1 MFATPCAFT
10 RSCAQA
16 DERTDGLLR
25 RLGLDGL
32 HSALPAR
39 LSGGQRQ
46 RVALARTLAL
56 QPEIILF
63 DEPMAALDAAT
74 RLTLREEL
82 LQLRREFSCTIVYV
96 THDQEEALT
105 LSDRVMVMEGGRIRQ
120 IDTPENLLRRP
131 ADAYV
136 REFVGENLLRRQK
149 ALERFPAVG
158 GRMRK
163 PPAALT
169 AAAAALLVFFAVT
182 FAYPLSRMLAQITP
196 EGAAAVFSSTVF
208 RRAVGS
214 SCLSGGLTVLFALPL
229 AMLMALLTEST
240 RVRCRALWR
249 GIFVLP
255 MLLPSVSQ
263 GTGLVLLLGTNG
275 LLTRGLC
282 LPGSIYGL
290 QGIVLGQVLYTAPIA
305 YLLLANLLRYRSRS
319 PYDAARLAGVPPL
332 FRWSGITLPFLR
344 KELLAAAF
352 LVFSLS
358 VTDYGIPLAVGGK
371 VKTLASVMYSS
382 VVGQL
387 DFGRGCVIG
396 LLLLIPALCSSVFGL
411 LAPRRWVVSAARR
424 PAEPPENPRRDRW
437 ALLLCALTA
446 LLFVLPVLAFT
457 GTMFMEKYPVQT
469 TLTLRHLREFWTPQ
483 VRAGLRNSV
492 LLGLGTAAVG
502 TALTAA
508 AALVTAR
515 YANRAARWVHTLS
528 VLLMA
533 VPGLVLGLSFVLAFK
548 GTALYGTV
556 WILILAGVLHF
567 FTTPYNLLYQ
577 SLQKLSSEL
586 ESVGSTLG
594 IPPLRLIFDV
604 LLPQCAGTLADMA
617 AYFFVSSTVTIS
629 AAAFLSTASTRP
641 LALLMVQY
649 SDQLNLS
656 GAAYLSFLILA
667 VNLLARAAAALV
679 RRLVRR

>member
-1 MFATPCAFT
+1 
-10 RSCAQA
+10 
-16 DERTDGLLR
+16 
-25 RLGLDGL
+25 
-32 HSALPAR
+32 
-39 LSGGQRQ
+39 
-46 RVALARTLAL
+46 
-56 QPEIILF
+56 
-63 DEPMAALDAAT
+63 
-74 RLTLREEL
+74 
-82 LQLRREFSCTIVYV
+82 
-96 THDQEEALT
+96 
-105 LSDRVMVMEGGRIRQ
+105 
-120 IDTPENLLRRP
+120 
-131 ADAYV
+131 
-136 REFVGENLLRRQK
+136 
-149 ALERFPAVG
+149 
-158 GRMRK
+158 MRK
-163 PPAALT
+163 HPAALT

-305 YLLLANLLRYRSRS
+305 YLLL
-319 PYDAARLAGVPPL
+319 
-332 FRWSGITLPFLR
+332 
-344 KELLAAAF
+344 
-352 LVFSLS
+352 
-358 VTDYGIPLAVGGK
+358 
-371 VKTLASVMYSS
+371 
-382 VVGQL
+382 
-387 DFGRGCVIG
+387 
-396 LLLLIPALCSSVFGL
+396 IPALCSSVFEL

-457 GTMFMEKYPVQT
+457 GTMFMENYPVQT
-469 TLTLRHLREFWTPQ
+469 TLTLRYLREFWTPQ

-641 LALLMVQY
+641 LALPVVQY

>member
-1 MFATPCAFT
+1 
-10 RSCAQA
+10 
-16 DERTDGLLR
+16 
-25 RLGLDGL
+25 
-32 HSALPAR
+32 
-39 LSGGQRQ
+39 
-46 RVALARTLAL
+46 
-56 QPEIILF
+56 
-63 DEPMAALDAAT
+63 
-74 RLTLREEL
+74 
-82 LQLRREFSCTIVYV
+82 
-96 THDQEEALT
+96 
-105 LSDRVMVMEGGRIRQ
+105 
-120 IDTPENLLRRP
+120 
-131 ADAYV
+131 
-136 REFVGENLLRRQK
+136 
-149 ALERFPAVG
+149 
-158 GRMRK
+158 MRK
-163 PPAALT
+163 HPAALT

-214 SCLSGGLTVLFALPL
+214 SCLSSGLTMLFALPL

-290 QGIVLGQVLYTAPIA
+290 QGIVLGQVLYT
-305 YLLLANLLRYRSRS
+305 
-319 PYDAARLAGVPPL
+319 
-332 FRWSGITLPFLR
+332 
-344 KELLAAAF
+344 
-352 LVFSLS
+352 
-358 VTDYGIPLAVGGK
+358 
-371 VKTLASVMYSS
+371 
-382 VVGQL
+382 
-387 DFGRGCVIG
+387 
-396 LLLLIPALCSSVFGL
+396 
-411 LAPRRWVVSAARR
+411 APRRWVVSAARR

-641 LALLMVQY
+641 LALLVVQY

>member
-1 MFATPCAFT
+1 
-10 RSCAQA
+10 
-16 DERTDGLLR
+16 
-25 RLGLDGL
+25 
-32 HSALPAR
+32 
-39 LSGGQRQ
+39 
-46 RVALARTLAL
+46 
-56 QPEIILF
+56 
-63 DEPMAALDAAT
+63 
-74 RLTLREEL
+74 
-82 LQLRREFSCTIVYV
+82 
-96 THDQEEALT
+96 
-105 LSDRVMVMEGGRIRQ
+105 
-120 IDTPENLLRRP
+120 
-131 ADAYV
+131 
-136 REFVGENLLRRQK
+136 
-149 ALERFPAVG
+149 
-158 GRMRK
+158 MRK
-163 PPAALT
+163 HPAALT

-196 EGAAAVFSSTVF
+196 EGAAVFSSTVF

-214 SCLSGGLTVLFALPL
+214 SCLSGALTVLFALPL

-275 LLTRGLC
+275 LLTRGLR

-290 QGIVLGQVLYTAPIA
+290 QGIVLGQVLYTASIA

-396 LLLLIPALCSSVFGL
+396 LLLLIPALCSSVFEL

-457 GTMFMEKYPVQT
+457 GTMFMEKYPMQT

-492 LLGLGTAAVG
+492 LLGLGMAAV
-502 TALTAA
+502 
-508 AALVTAR
+508 
-515 YANRAARWVHTLS
+515 
-528 VLLMA
+528 
-533 VPGLVLGLSFVLAFK
+533 

-629 AAAFLSTASTRP
+629 AAA
-641 LALLMVQY
+641 
-649 SDQLNLS
+649 
-656 GAAYLSFLILA
+656 
-667 VNLLARAAAALV
+667 LV

>member
-1 MFATPCAFT
+1 
-10 RSCAQA
+10 
-16 DERTDGLLR
+16 
-25 RLGLDGL
+25 
-32 HSALPAR
+32 
-39 LSGGQRQ
+39 
-46 RVALARTLAL
+46 
-56 QPEIILF
+56 
-63 DEPMAALDAAT
+63 
-74 RLTLREEL
+74 
-82 LQLRREFSCTIVYV
+82 
-96 THDQEEALT
+96 
-105 LSDRVMVMEGGRIRQ
+105 
-120 IDTPENLLRRP
+120 
-131 ADAYV
+131 
-136 REFVGENLLRRQK
+136 
-149 ALERFPAVG
+149 
-158 GRMRK
+158 MRK
-163 PPAALT
+163 HPAALT

-305 YLLLANLLRYRSRS
+305 YLLL
-319 PYDAARLAGVPPL
+319 
-332 FRWSGITLPFLR
+332 
-344 KELLAAAF
+344 
-352 LVFSLS
+352 
-358 VTDYGIPLAVGGK
+358 
-371 VKTLASVMYSS
+371 
-382 VVGQL
+382 
-387 DFGRGCVIG
+387 
-396 LLLLIPALCSSVFGL
+396 IPALCSSVFEL

-641 LALLMVQY
+641 LALLVVQY

>member
-1 MFATPCAFT
+1 
-10 RSCAQA
+10 
-16 DERTDGLLR
+16 
-25 RLGLDGL
+25 
-32 HSALPAR
+32 
-39 LSGGQRQ
+39 
-46 RVALARTLAL
+46 
-56 QPEIILF
+56 
-63 DEPMAALDAAT
+63 
-74 RLTLREEL
+74 
-82 LQLRREFSCTIVYV
+82 
-96 THDQEEALT
+96 
-105 LSDRVMVMEGGRIRQ
+105 
-120 IDTPENLLRRP
+120 
-131 ADAYV
+131 
-136 REFVGENLLRRQK
+136 
-149 ALERFPAVG
+149 
-158 GRMRK
+158 MRK
-163 PPAALT
+163 HPAALT

-196 EGAAAVFSSTVF
+196 EGAAVFSSTVF

-214 SCLSGGLTVLFALPL
+214 SCLSGALTVLFALPL

-275 LLTRGLC
+275 LLTRGLR

-396 LLLLIPALCSSVFGL
+396 LLLLIPALCSSVFEL

-457 GTMFMEKYPVQT
+457 GTMFMEKYPMQT

-483 VRAGLRNSV
+483 ARAGLRNSV
-492 LLGLGTAAVG
+492 LLGLGMAAVG

-629 AAAFLSTASTRP
+629 AAA
-641 LALLMVQY
+641 
-649 SDQLNLS
+649 
-656 GAAYLSFLILA
+656 
-667 VNLLARAAAALV
+667 LV

>member
-1 MFATPCAFT
+1 
-10 RSCAQA
+10 
-16 DERTDGLLR
+16 
-25 RLGLDGL
+25 
-32 HSALPAR
+32 
-39 LSGGQRQ
+39 
-46 RVALARTLAL
+46 
-56 QPEIILF
+56 
-63 DEPMAALDAAT
+63 
-74 RLTLREEL
+74 
-82 LQLRREFSCTIVYV
+82 
-96 THDQEEALT
+96 
-105 LSDRVMVMEGGRIRQ
+105 
-120 IDTPENLLRRP
+120 
-131 ADAYV
+131 
-136 REFVGENLLRRQK
+136 
-149 ALERFPAVG
+149 
-158 GRMRK
+158 MRK
-163 PPAALT
+163 HPAALT

-196 EGAAAVFSSTVF
+196 EGAAVFSSTVF

-358 VTDYGIPLAVGGK
+358 VTDYVIPLAVGGK

-396 LLLLIPALCSSVFGL
+396 LLLLIPALCSSVFEL
-411 LAPRRWVVSAARR
+411 LAPRRWVVSAAR
-424 PAEPPENPRRDRW
+424 RW

-617 AYFFVSSTVTIS
+617 AYFFVSATVTIS

-641 LALLMVQY
+641 LALLVVQY

>member
-1 MFATPCAFT
+1 
-10 RSCAQA
+10 
-16 DERTDGLLR
+16 
-25 RLGLDGL
+25 
-32 HSALPAR
+32 
-39 LSGGQRQ
+39 
-46 RVALARTLAL
+46 
-56 QPEIILF
+56 
-63 DEPMAALDAAT
+63 
-74 RLTLREEL
+74 
-82 LQLRREFSCTIVYV
+82 
-96 THDQEEALT
+96 
-105 LSDRVMVMEGGRIRQ
+105 
-120 IDTPENLLRRP
+120 
-131 ADAYV
+131 
-136 REFVGENLLRRQK
+136 
-149 ALERFPAVG
+149 
-158 GRMRK
+158 MRK
-163 PPAALT
+163 HPALT

-182 FAYPLSRMLAQITP
+182 FVYPLSRILAQITP

-305 YLLLANLLRYRSRS
+305 YLLL
-319 PYDAARLAGVPPL
+319 
-332 FRWSGITLPFLR
+332 
-344 KELLAAAF
+344 
-352 LVFSLS
+352 
-358 VTDYGIPLAVGGK
+358 
-371 VKTLASVMYSS
+371 
-382 VVGQL
+382 
-387 DFGRGCVIG
+387 
-396 LLLLIPALCSSVFGL
+396 IPALCSSVFEL
-411 LAPRRWVVSAARR
+411 LAPRRWVVSTARR

-641 LALLMVQY
+641 LALLVVQY

>member
-1 MFATPCAFT
+1 
-10 RSCAQA
+10 
-16 DERTDGLLR
+16 
-25 RLGLDGL
+25 
-32 HSALPAR
+32 
-39 LSGGQRQ
+39 
-46 RVALARTLAL
+46 
-56 QPEIILF
+56 
-63 DEPMAALDAAT
+63 
-74 RLTLREEL
+74 
-82 LQLRREFSCTIVYV
+82 
-96 THDQEEALT
+96 
-105 LSDRVMVMEGGRIRQ
+105 
-120 IDTPENLLRRP
+120 
-131 ADAYV
+131 
-136 REFVGENLLRRQK
+136 
-149 ALERFPAVG
+149 
-158 GRMRK
+158 MRK
-163 PPAALT
+163 HPAALT

-196 EGAAAVFSSTVF
+196 EGAAVFSSTVF

-214 SCLSGGLTVLFALPL
+214 SCLSGALTVLFALPL

-263 GTGLVLLLGTNG
+263 GTGLV
-275 LLTRGLC
+275 
-282 LPGSIYGL
+282 
-290 QGIVLGQVLYTAPIA
+290 
-305 YLLLANLLRYRSRS
+305 LLLANLLRYRSRS

-396 LLLLIPALCSSVFGL
+396 LLLLIPALCSSVFEL

-457 GTMFMEKYPVQT
+457 GTMFMEKYPMQT

-492 LLGLGTAAVG
+492 LLGLGMAAVG

-629 AAAFLSTASTRP
+629 AAA
-641 LALLMVQY
+641 
-649 SDQLNLS
+649 
-656 GAAYLSFLILA
+656 
-667 VNLLARAAAALV
+667 LV

>member
-1 MFATPCAFT
+1 
-10 RSCAQA
+10 
-16 DERTDGLLR
+16 
-25 RLGLDGL
+25 
-32 HSALPAR
+32 
-39 LSGGQRQ
+39 
-46 RVALARTLAL
+46 
-56 QPEIILF
+56 
-63 DEPMAALDAAT
+63 
-74 RLTLREEL
+74 
-82 LQLRREFSCTIVYV
+82 
-96 THDQEEALT
+96 
-105 LSDRVMVMEGGRIRQ
+105 
-120 IDTPENLLRRP
+120 
-131 ADAYV
+131 
-136 REFVGENLLRRQK
+136 
-149 ALERFPAVG
+149 
-158 GRMRK
+158 
-163 PPAALT
+163 
-169 AAAAALLVFFAVT
+169 
-182 FAYPLSRMLAQITP
+182 
-196 EGAAAVFSSTVF
+196 
-208 RRAVGS
+208 
-214 SCLSGGLTVLFALPL
+214 
-229 AMLMALLTEST
+229 
-240 RVRCRALWR
+240 
-249 GIFVLP
+249 
-255 MLLPSVSQ
+255 
-263 GTGLVLLLGTNG
+263 
-275 LLTRGLC
+275 
-282 LPGSIYGL
+282 
-290 QGIVLGQVLYTAPIA
+290 
-305 YLLLANLLRYRSRS
+305 
-319 PYDAARLAGVPPL
+319 
-332 FRWSGITLPFLR
+332 
-344 KELLAAAF
+344 
-352 LVFSLS
+352 
-358 VTDYGIPLAVGGK
+358 
-371 VKTLASVMYSS
+371 MYSS

-396 LLLLIPALCSSVFGL
+396 LLLLIPALCSSVFEL

-446 LLFVLPVLAFT
+446 LLFA
-457 GTMFMEKYPVQT
+457 
-469 TLTLRHLREFWTPQ
+469 LTLRHLREFWTPQ

-502 TALTAA
+502 TALTAT

-641 LALLMVQY
+641 LALLVVQY

-667 VNLLARAAAALV
+667 VNLLTRAAAALV

>member
-1 MFATPCAFT
+1 
-10 RSCAQA
+10 
-16 DERTDGLLR
+16 
-25 RLGLDGL
+25 
-32 HSALPAR
+32 
-39 LSGGQRQ
+39 
-46 RVALARTLAL
+46 
-56 QPEIILF
+56 
-63 DEPMAALDAAT
+63 
-74 RLTLREEL
+74 
-82 LQLRREFSCTIVYV
+82 
-96 THDQEEALT
+96 
-105 LSDRVMVMEGGRIRQ
+105 
-120 IDTPENLLRRP
+120 
-131 ADAYV
+131 
-136 REFVGENLLRRQK
+136 
-149 ALERFPAVG
+149 
-158 GRMRK
+158 
-163 PPAALT
+163 
-169 AAAAALLVFFAVT
+169 
-182 FAYPLSRMLAQITP
+182 
-196 EGAAAVFSSTVF
+196 
-208 RRAVGS
+208 
-214 SCLSGGLTVLFALPL
+214 
-229 AMLMALLTEST
+229 MLMALLTEST

-382 VVGQL
+382 VVDQL

-396 LLLLIPALCSSVFGL
+396 LLLLIPALCSSVFEL

-446 LLFVLPVLAFT
+446 LLFVLPVLAF
-457 GTMFMEKYPVQT
+457 
-469 TLTLRHLREFWTPQ
+469 
-483 VRAGLRNSV
+483 
-492 LLGLGTAAVG
+492 
-502 TALTAA
+502 
-508 AALVTAR
+508 
-515 YANRAARWVHTLS
+515 
-528 VLLMA
+528 
-533 VPGLVLGLSFVLAFK
+533 K
-548 GTALYGTV
+548 GTALYVTV

-641 LALLMVQY
+641 LALLVVQY

>member
-1 MFATPCAFT
+1 
-10 RSCAQA
+10 
-16 DERTDGLLR
+16 
-25 RLGLDGL
+25 
-32 HSALPAR
+32 
-39 LSGGQRQ
+39 
-46 RVALARTLAL
+46 
-56 QPEIILF
+56 
-63 DEPMAALDAAT
+63 
-74 RLTLREEL
+74 
-82 LQLRREFSCTIVYV
+82 
-96 THDQEEALT
+96 
-105 LSDRVMVMEGGRIRQ
+105 
-120 IDTPENLLRRP
+120 
-131 ADAYV
+131 
-136 REFVGENLLRRQK
+136 
-149 ALERFPAVG
+149 
-158 GRMRK
+158 MRK
-163 PPAALT
+163 HPAALT

-305 YLLLANLLRYRSRS
+305 YLLL
-319 PYDAARLAGVPPL
+319 
-332 FRWSGITLPFLR
+332 
-344 KELLAAAF
+344 
-352 LVFSLS
+352 
-358 VTDYGIPLAVGGK
+358 
-371 VKTLASVMYSS
+371 
-382 VVGQL
+382 
-387 DFGRGCVIG
+387 
-396 LLLLIPALCSSVFGL
+396 IPALCSSVFEL

-424 PAEPPENPRRDRW
+424 LAEPPENPRRDRW

-641 LALLMVQY
+641 LALLVVQY

>member
-1 MFATPCAFT
+1 
-10 RSCAQA
+10 
-16 DERTDGLLR
+16 
-25 RLGLDGL
+25 
-32 HSALPAR
+32 
-39 LSGGQRQ
+39 
-46 RVALARTLAL
+46 
-56 QPEIILF
+56 
-63 DEPMAALDAAT
+63 
-74 RLTLREEL
+74 
-82 LQLRREFSCTIVYV
+82 
-96 THDQEEALT
+96 
-105 LSDRVMVMEGGRIRQ
+105 
-120 IDTPENLLRRP
+120 
-131 ADAYV
+131 
-136 REFVGENLLRRQK
+136 
-149 ALERFPAVG
+149 
-158 GRMRK
+158 MRK
-163 PPAALT
+163 HPAALT

-214 SCLSGGLTVLFALPL
+214 SCLSGALTVLFALPL
-229 AMLMALLTEST
+229 AMLMVLLTEST

-282 LPGSIYGL
+282 LLGSIYGL

-396 LLLLIPALCSSVFGL
+396 LLLLIPALCSSVFEL

-483 VRAGLRNSV
+483 VCAGLRNSV

-533 VPGLVLGLSFVLAFK
+533 VPGLVLGLSFVL
-548 GTALYGTV
+548 
-556 WILILAGVLHF
+556 
-567 FTTPYNLLYQ
+567 PYNLLYQ

-604 LLPQCAGTLADMA
+604 LLLQCTGTLADMA

-641 LALLMVQY
+641 LALLVVQY

>member
-1 MFATPCAFT
+1 
-10 RSCAQA
+10 
-16 DERTDGLLR
+16 
-25 RLGLDGL
+25 
-32 HSALPAR
+32 
-39 LSGGQRQ
+39 
-46 RVALARTLAL
+46 
-56 QPEIILF
+56 
-63 DEPMAALDAAT
+63 
-74 RLTLREEL
+74 
-82 LQLRREFSCTIVYV
+82 
-96 THDQEEALT
+96 
-105 LSDRVMVMEGGRIRQ
+105 
-120 IDTPENLLRRP
+120 
-131 ADAYV
+131 
-136 REFVGENLLRRQK
+136 
-149 ALERFPAVG
+149 
-158 GRMRK
+158 MRK
-163 PPAALT
+163 HPAALT

-305 YLLLANLLRYRSRS
+305 YLLL
-319 PYDAARLAGVPPL
+319 
-332 FRWSGITLPFLR
+332 
-344 KELLAAAF
+344 
-352 LVFSLS
+352 
-358 VTDYGIPLAVGGK
+358 
-371 VKTLASVMYSS
+371 
-382 VVGQL
+382 
-387 DFGRGCVIG
+387 
-396 LLLLIPALCSSVFGL
+396 IPALCSSVFEL

-641 LALLMVQY
+641 LALLVVQY

-679 RRLVRR
+679 RRLVKR

>member
-1 MFATPCAFT
+1 
-10 RSCAQA
+10 
-16 DERTDGLLR
+16 
-25 RLGLDGL
+25 
-32 HSALPAR
+32 
-39 LSGGQRQ
+39 
-46 RVALARTLAL
+46 
-56 QPEIILF
+56 
-63 DEPMAALDAAT
+63 
-74 RLTLREEL
+74 
-82 LQLRREFSCTIVYV
+82 
-96 THDQEEALT
+96 
-105 LSDRVMVMEGGRIRQ
+105 
-120 IDTPENLLRRP
+120 
-131 ADAYV
+131 
-136 REFVGENLLRRQK
+136 
-149 ALERFPAVG
+149 
-158 GRMRK
+158 MRK
-163 PPAALT
+163 HPAALT

-332 FRWSGITLPFLR
+332 FRWSGI
-344 KELLAAAF
+344 
-352 LVFSLS
+352 
-358 VTDYGIPLAVGGK
+358 PLAVGGK

-396 LLLLIPALCSSVFGL
+396 LLLLIPALCSSVFEL

-424 PAEPPENPRRDRW
+424 PAAPPENPRRDRW

-641 LALLMVQY
+641 LALLVVQY

>member
-1 MFATPCAFT
+1 
-10 RSCAQA
+10 
-16 DERTDGLLR
+16 
-25 RLGLDGL
+25 
-32 HSALPAR
+32 
-39 LSGGQRQ
+39 
-46 RVALARTLAL
+46 
-56 QPEIILF
+56 
-63 DEPMAALDAAT
+63 
-74 RLTLREEL
+74 
-82 LQLRREFSCTIVYV
+82 
-96 THDQEEALT
+96 
-105 LSDRVMVMEGGRIRQ
+105 
-120 IDTPENLLRRP
+120 
-131 ADAYV
+131 
-136 REFVGENLLRRQK
+136 
-149 ALERFPAVG
+149 
-158 GRMRK
+158 MRK
-163 PPAALT
+163 HPAALT

-208 RRAVGS
+208 RRTVGS
-214 SCLSGGLTVLFALPL
+214 SCLSGALTVLFALPL

-275 LLTRGLC
+275 LLTRVLC

-396 LLLLIPALCSSVFGL
+396 LLLLIPALCSSVFEL

-457 GTMFMEKYPVQT
+457 GTMFMEKYPMQT
-469 TLTLRHLREFWTPQ
+469 TLTLRHLREF
-483 VRAGLRNSV
+483 
-492 LLGLGTAAVG
+492 
-502 TALTAA
+502 
-508 AALVTAR
+508 
-515 YANRAARWVHTLS
+515 
-528 VLLMA
+528 
-533 VPGLVLGLSFVLAFK
+533 
-548 GTALYGTV
+548 
-556 WILILAGVLHF
+556 
-567 FTTPYNLLYQ
+567 
-577 SLQKLSSEL
+577 
-586 ESVGSTLG
+586 
-594 IPPLRLIFDV
+594 
-604 LLPQCAGTLADMA
+604 
-617 AYFFVSSTVTIS
+617 
-629 AAAFLSTASTRP
+629 
-641 LALLMVQY
+641 
-649 SDQLNLS
+649 
-656 GAAYLSFLILA
+656 
-667 VNLLARAAAALV
+667 
-679 RRLVRR
+679 